1 MSVSDNGMETS
12 PSSRWSTVDEAVIA
26 NTLPQCS
33 PANRVWPG
41 QKCEHCEIK
50 GLPCSEATRSQLG
63 RPPNSQTSNHK
74 SDLVVPRTANDS
86 SPGIDAADGQS
97 DYVKLYVA
105 IMEVF
110 GNDAD
115 ILEG

>member
-1 MSVSDNGMETS
+1 MNVSDHRMECL
-12 PSSRWSTVDEAVIA
+12 PSSRQSTVDETAIA
-26 NTLPQCS
+26 NPLPQCS

-41 QKCEHCEIK
+41 QKCKNCEIK
-50 GLPCSEATRSQLG
+50 GLPCSEATQSRLG
-63 RPPNSQTSNHK
+63 RPPNSQTSDHK
-74 SDLVVPRTANDS
+74 SDLVVPQTVDDS
-86 SPGIDAADGQS
+86 SPGADAIDGQS

>member
-1 MSVSDNGMETS
+1 LLMNASGHRMEYL
-12 PSSRWSTVDEAVIA
+12 PSSRRSTVDETAIA
-26 NTLPQCS
+26 NPLPQCS

-41 QKCEHCEIK
+41 QKCKNCEIK
-50 GLPCSEATRSQLG
+50 GLPCSEATQSRLG
-63 RPPNSQTSNHK
+63 RPPNSQTSDHN
-74 SDLVVPRTANDS
+74 SDLLVPQTVDDS
-86 SPGIDAADGQS
+86 SPGADTIDA
-97 DYVKLYVA
+97 DYIQLYVA

>member
-1 MSVSDNGMETS
+1 MNASSHRMECL
-12 PSSRWSTVDEAVIA
+12 PSSRQSIVDETAIA
-26 NTLPQCS
+26 NSLPQCS

-41 QKCEHCEIK
+41 QKCKNCEIK
-50 GLPCSEATRSQLG
+50 GLPCSEATQSRLG
-63 RPPNSQTSNHK
+63 RPPNSQTSDHK
-74 SDLVVPRTANDS
+74 PDLVVPQTVDDS
-86 SPGIDAADGQS
+86 SPGADAVDAD
-97 DYVKLYVA
+97 YIKWYVA

>member
-1 MSVSDNGMETS
+1 MSVSDHRIEFL
-12 PSSRWSTVDEAVIA
+12 PSSRQSTVDETVIA

-33 PANRVWPG
+33 PANRIWPG
-41 QKCEHCEIK
+41 QKCENCEIK
-50 GLPCSEATRSQLG
+50 SLPCSEATQSRLG
-63 RPPNSQTSNHK
+63 RPPNSQTSDHK
-74 SDLVVPRTANDS
+74 SDLVVPQTVDDS
-86 SPGIDAADGQS
+86 SPGADAVDAD
-97 DYVKLYVA
+97 YIKLYVA